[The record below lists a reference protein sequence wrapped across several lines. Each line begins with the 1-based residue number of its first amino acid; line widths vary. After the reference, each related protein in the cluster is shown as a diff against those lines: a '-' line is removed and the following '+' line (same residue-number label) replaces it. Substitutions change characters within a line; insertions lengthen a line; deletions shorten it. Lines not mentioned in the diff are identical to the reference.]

1 MAESIVLKL
10 SKAEA
15 LSLRALA
22 ENSAEPFF
30 TVVDGDKGYELDGW
44 TNESAARAC
53 DKLREVTLG
62 KPFPQDTWAQ
72 FLTELH

>member
-15 LSLRALA
+15 LALRALA

-30 TVVDGDKGYELDGW
+30 MVVGGDKEYDLDGW
-44 TNESAARAC
+44 TKESAARAC
-53 DKLREVTLG
+53 DKLREAILG
-62 KPFPQDTWAQ
+62 KPFPQDTWAA
-72 FLTELH
+72 FLAELR